1 MSLVLVFIHNR
12 RESSRVLRYRN
23 GFGILDS
30 VRYGFWLAHKL
41 DPKVLR

>member
-1 MSLVLVFIHNR
+1 MSLALAFIHNWQ
-12 RESSRVLRYRN
+12 ESFRVLRYRN

-41 DPKVLR
+41 DPKMLR